1 MSLPVI
7 TNVFRIT
14 LPWTDVGT
22 TVGVSPINVLHV
34 HSTTGTASTVGAA
47 INTALGAH
55 GNAMFDTL
63 YTGLD
68 LTNIEV
74 LPLDGVSAKLDVSIS
89 PTVHGG
95 GSGGVL
101 PQVATVVSLHTT
113 LRGSKGRGR
122 CYVGPMG
129 ETQVTNGHVA
139 SASQTTMGAAWIA
152 FLAALKAGSP
162 VCELVIASYKHASDQ
177 EVIAVR
183 IDDVC
188 GTQRRRQNQ
197 LR

>member
-1 MSLPVI
+1 
-7 TNVFRIT
+7 
-14 LPWTDVGT
+14 
-22 TVGVSPINVLHV
+22 
-34 HSTTGTASTVGAA
+34 
-47 INTALGAH
+47 
-55 GNAMFDTL
+55 
-63 YTGLD
+63 
-68 LTNIEV
+68 
-74 LPLDGVSAKLDVSIS
+74 
-89 PTVHGG
+89 
-95 GSGGVL
+95 
-101 PQVATVVSLHTT
+101 
-113 LRGSKGRGR
+113 
-122 CYVGPMG
+122 MG